1 MDNDNINLNELW
13 QRQTANQLPTIDLLK
28 KVNKYKTSNYI
39 KIVLTTLTISLT
51 SFFICWIWIDYDPQ
65 LFTTKLGIVLIILSM
80 AIYGYSLNQLFPLL
94 KKMDNTNSN
103 AEHLEILLSLK
114 KKQQFLQTTM
124 LNLYFIMLSLGVG
137 LYMIEPTS
145 HMTIF
150 WAIFAYGITALWVL
164 FSWFYLRPRQIKKQ
178 QSKLNNIISKFE
190 NIQTQ
195 LNKTT

>member
-1 MDNDNINLNELW
+1 MYSD
-13 QRQTANQLPTIDLLK
+13 
-28 KVNKYKTSNYI
+28 
-39 KIVLTTLTISLT
+39 IS
-51 SFFICWIWIDYDPQ
+51 
-65 LFTTKLGIVLIILSM
+65 KRIILLIVYGFISMELLSSNGIIILAM

-103 AEHLEILLSLK
+103 AEHLANLLSLK

-145 HMTIF
+145 NMTLF
-150 WAIFAYGITALWVL
+150 WAIFAYAITALWVL
-164 FSWFYLRPRQIKKQ
+164 FNWIYLRPRQIKKQ
-178 QSKLNNIISKFE
+178 QKILNDMIIKFE

-195 LNKTT
+195 LNKE